1 MIDKYIDNTTIP
13 ATYTTTVQGDN
24 RQFLAKLLINGTEIS
39 GDIVKIQVTKGSCG
53 TLDGFSLGSVV
64 SSTMVADIKNL
75 ATSVKGQTIEC
86 QIGLNISGTYKY
98 VTLGHFTV
106 SEAKKTLYT
115 TTITAFGA
123 TVSATSGAFTAP
135 VSPTLANIASE
146 IATETGCTVTF
157 DTGITT
163 SQTIDYPMTGMTT
176 YQALQALAEAV
187 GGYACDT
194 YDGNIAIRKYSTTP
208 TLTVYARLMRNLPLV
223 EETDFEI
230 TGIQMRTPADLY
242 TSGAPINLSGYSNYV
257 TQTLFNNEVA
267 DIVGYQYRPGTIG
280 LTLGDPRIEGN
291 DVLTVTDADNNTYT
305 VPCHMVTHSYT
316 GGFSTEIVSAT
327 ATALENDIGTSL
339 PISGQID
346 DIKED
351 ASEAKADASNALSIA
366 TNTDQYFWFTSMGTD
381 TGAHITEIPQ
391 SKFTDPN
398 DPLYQTGGNL
408 LANSNGIAVR
418 NGMTELSV
426 FGATEAQIGQT
437 SSTHTIIDG
446 NGHRFYSSGGGLM
459 ANIGY
464 GDANGIGGVSQF
476 PYFAFGISPNSGNTY
491 DPTATYSIGDL
502 CVYNDI
508 DYVCTTDITTPEAWN
523 TNHWARILG
532 SYSFAEGYK
541 PIASGAYA
549 HAENST
555 ATGNYSHAEGRESIA
570 SGYVSHAE
578 GEETVASGGRSH
590 AEGSTTTASGNFS
603 HAEGWHTTA
612 SGAES
617 HSEGLSSTASGEQS
631 HAEGSHT
638 TASGDYSHAEGGSTV
653 ASGIA
658 SHASG
663 TGTVAGYMNQTAI
676 GAYNANQNTTY
687 FEIGNGTA
695 DNARSN
701 AFTVDWYG
709 NVVASGGIHSN
720 QDVTSR
726 SGKSLEDSVQSSA
739 ETLSGNSNKTYSLEN
754 NTRGLLVVMGAN
766 SSVRGLYIYN
776 TSSNGTVGTS
786 TVLSASGITLTAG
799 ANSLSISNST
809 TTSAILWFLSPNTR
823 LPL

>member
-1 MIDKYIDNTTIP
+1 MIDKYINNTTIP
-13 ATYTTTVQGDN
+13 SAYTTTVQGDN

-39 GDIVKIQVTKGSCG
+39 GDIVKIQITKGSCG

-75 ATSVKGQTIEC
+75 TTSVKGQTIEC

-98 VTLGHFTV
+98 IRLGYFLV
-106 SEAKKTLYT
+106 AEAKKTLYT
-115 TTITAFGA
+115 TTVTAYGA
-123 TVSATSGAFTAP
+123 TVSLTSGSFTAP

-146 IATETGCTVTF
+146 IATETGVTVTF
-157 DTGITT
+157 DSGITT
-163 SQTIDYPMTGMTT
+163 SQTIDYPLSGITT
-176 YQALQALAEAV
+176 YDALQALAEAV
-187 GGYACDT
+187 GGYARDT
-194 YDGNIAIRKYSTTP
+194 YDGNIKICKYSATP

-230 TGIQMRTPADLY
+230 TGVGMRTPADYY
-242 TSGAPINLSGYSNYV
+242 TSGSPINLVGSSSYV

-267 DIVGYQYRPGTIG
+267 DIVGYEYRPGTIG

-291 DVLTVTDADNNTYT
+291 DVLTVTDADNNTYV
-305 VPCHMVTHSYT
+305 VPCHMVTHTYT
-316 GGFSTEIVSAT
+316 GGFSTQVVSAT

-339 PISGQID
+339 PITGQIEG
-346 DIKED
+346 IKED
-351 ASEAKADASNALSIA
+351 ASEAKADASSALSIA
-366 TNTDQYFWFTSMGTD
+366 TNTDQYFWFTSTGND

-398 DPLYQTGGNL
+398 DPAYQTGGNL

-418 NGMTELSV
+418 DGMTELSV
-426 FGATEAQIGQT
+426 FGATGAQIGKT
-437 SSTHTIIDG
+437 SSTHTIIDT

-476 PYFAFGISPNSGNTY
+476 PYYAFGVSPNSGNTY
-491 DPTATYSIGDL
+491 DPTATYSVGDL

-508 DYVCTTDITTPEAWN
+508 DYVCTTEISTPEAWN
-523 TNHWARILG
+523 TNHWERILG
-532 SYSFAEGYK
+532 SYSFAEGYQ

-555 ATGNYSHAEGRESIA
+555 AIGNYSHAEGRESIA
-570 SGYVSHAE
+570 SGYASHAE

-590 AEGSTTTASGNFS
+590 AEGSTTTASGNYS
-603 HAEGWHTTA
+603 HAEGWQTTA

-617 HSEGLSSTASGEQS
+617 HSEGLSSTASGGQS

-638 TASGDYSHAEGGSTV
+638 TASGDYSHAEGGNTV

-676 GAYNANQNTTY
+676 GVYNDNQNTTY

-701 AFTVDWYG
+701 ALTVDWYG
-709 NVVASGGIHSN
+709 NVVASGDYTNGNGRTLNNAPQCVQFLGSSGTTKTLTTANSTQGIIM
-720 QDVTSR
+720 TS
-726 SGKSLEDSVQSSA
+726 
-739 ETLSGNSNKTYSLEN
+739 
-754 NTRGLLVVMGAN
+754 GAN
-766 SSVRGLYIYN
+766 TNNMGIYIYN
-776 TSSNGTVGTS
+776 TSSNGSMTLKAVSSASNITTS
-786 TVLSASGITLTAG
+786 TSTRTITLTG
-799 ANSLSISNST
+799 ASVT
-809 TTSAILWFLSPNTR
+809 TYYMVIAIHGD
-823 LPL
+823 LPTVS